1 LPVKFTLLKILLC
14 TLSFFLSC
22 YASFAQHLLGKVVS
36 VNIDNQE
43 LNTALNAISH
53 AGNFEFSYKSN
64 IILQHKKVSLKAQ
77 DKTVKQLLD
86 IIFEGNFH
94 YSEKGKY
101 VILHSGGEKQF
112 VISGYI
118 QNGKTGERLSNVT
131 VYEDQVLAS
140 TLTNEHGYFK
150 LPIKNKK
157 KLKTISIIARK
168 ESYTETYVDLNAG
181 YDQELVLPILPSSE
195 IMLEGVVIK
204 SEEESSW
211 ANKIFLSS
219 KQKIQNI
226 NIGSFIAKRPIQ
238 TSLLPGIGTHGLIG
252 SQVVNKFSLN
262 LLGGYT
268 AGVNGFEFGSLF
280 NINKGSVR
288 YVQVAGIFNSV
299 NGNVTGFQMG
309 GIYNFISGN
318 TDGYQVAGISNI
330 VKGKVSGA
338 QVAGISNINLDTA
351 RGIFVAGI
359 SNTGSSEV
367 KGVQIAGIINK
378 SKGLSKGVQ
387 LAGLTNWTD
396 THTKGLHLAGLNNHS
411 RGSMKGMQM
420 AGFMNYA
427 RKIKG
432 FQFGVINIADT
443 MDGFGLGLVNYYKNG
458 HHKILVFANE
468 LQNCNV
474 GYLSGAKNIY
484 SLVTIGMNIGRDNT
498 VYSASYGI
506 GTEIRLSKKLALN
519 PEIAGQTFYIGHWD
533 YVPLAA
539 RAQLCVTYKIA
550 KPFELFVAPVYT
562 ITETKSTSKADGY
575 ISWLRQPNVAYNRV
589 SNSITGWVG
598 WQAGIRIF

>member
-1 LPVKFTLLKILLC
+1 MKRLLC

-22 YASFAQHLLGKVVS
+22 YASIAQHLLGKVVS

-43 LNTALNAISH
+43 LHAALNTISR
-53 AGNFEFSYKSN
+53 AGNFQFSYKSN
-64 IILQHKKVSLKAQ
+64 IILQDKKVSLKAQ

-86 IIFEGNFH
+86 LIFEGNFH

-157 KLKTISIIARK
+157 KLKTVSIIARK
-168 ESYTETYVDLNAG
+168 EAYTEAYVDLNAG

-195 IMLEGVVIK
+195 IILEGVVVK
-204 SEEESSW
+204 NEESSW
-211 ANKIFLSS
+211 ASRIFLSS

-226 NIGSFIAKRPIQ
+226 NIGSFMAKRPIQ

-262 LLGGYT
+262 ILGGYT

-280 NINKGSVR
+280 NINKGNVR
-288 YVQVAGIFNSV
+288 YVQLAGIFNSV

-309 GIYNFISGN
+309 GIYNYVSGY

-330 VKGKVSGA
+330 IKGKVSGA
-338 QVAGISNINLDTA
+338 QVAGVSNINLDTV
-351 RGIFVAGI
+351 RGILVAGI
-359 SNTGSSEV
+359 SNTGEAEV
-367 KGVQIAGIINK
+367 KGVQIAGVVNK
-378 SKGLSKGVQ
+378 SKGVSKGVQ

-396 THTKGLHLAGLNNHS
+396 ANTKGLHIAGFNNHS
-411 RGSMKGMQM
+411 RRSMKGMQM
-420 AGFMNYA
+420 AGFLNYA
-427 RKIKG
+427 RKMKG
-432 FQFGVINIADT
+432 FQLSVINIADS

-458 HHKILVFANE
+458 HHKVLAFTNE
-468 LQNCNV
+468 LQNLNL
-474 GYLSGAKNIY
+474 GYLSGARNIY
-484 SLVTIGMNIGRDNT
+484 SLITAGMNIEGNNKR
-498 VYSASYGI
+498 YSMSYGI
-506 GTEIRLSKKLALN
+506 GTEIRLAKKLALN
-519 PEIAGQTFYIGHWD
+519 PEISGHTFYIGHWD

-539 RAQLCVTYKIA
+539 RAQLCVTYKIF
-550 KPFELFVAPVYT
+550 KPFEIFVAPAYT
-562 ITETKSTSKADGY
+562 ITETKTTAKADGY
-575 ISWLRQPNVAYNRV
+575 GQWLQQPGMQYDRLG
-589 SNSITGWVG
+589 NSITGWIG